1 MNKEK
6 EEQVANEARQKQAD
20 RMMALCSRGEK
31 CRQDICKKLAASSL
45 SEEEKEEILQFL
57 EKEKFVDEQ
66 RYANAYVRDKTRLS
80 GWGPVKVMAGLRSK
94 GIPEEYI
101 KEAMK
106 EADNQDYVKNLQVAL
121 KNKAAQLKES
131 NPLKRREKLVRFGLG
146 RGYTYE
152 QIYKLL
158 KQESY

>member
-20 RMMALCSRGEK
+20 RMMALCSSGEM
-31 CRQDICKKLAASSL
+31 CRLDIC
-45 SEEEKEEILQFL
+45 
-57 EKEKFVDEQ
+57 
-66 RYANAYVRDKTRLS
+66 
-80 GWGPVKVMAGLRSK
+80 
-94 GIPEEYI
+94 
-101 KEAMK
+101 
-106 EADNQDYVKNLQVAL
+106 NQDYVKNLQVAL

>member
-57 EKEKFVDEQ
+57 EKE
-66 RYANAYVRDKTRLS
+66 
-80 GWGPVKVMAGLRSK
+80 
-94 GIPEEYI
+94 
-101 KEAMK
+101 
-106 EADNQDYVKNLQVAL
+106 NLWT
-121 KNKAAQLKES
+121 N
-131 NPLKRREKLVRFGLG
+131 
-146 RGYTYE
+146 RGMPMRT
-152 QIYKLL
+152 
-158 KQESY
+158 